1 MKVSIVGAGPAGLY
15 AAILLKRMRGDL
27 EIEVAEQNP
36 PDATF
41 GFGVVFSDDGLAFLR
56 RDDPETVDL
65 IEPYMMRWSDIAVV
79 HRNQRID
86 IDGVGFAGIGR
97 LELLELFRRRAGQ
110 LGIHPTYNTRLEDI
124 GSIRADLIIG
134 ADGLNSQV
142 RASGD
147 FGETVHMQANYF
159 VWYGTNREFDALTQS
174 FVETEWGPMNVH
186 HYSYAPGRATFLIEA
201 SPAAFD
207 RAGFGDMEEPEY
219 RKLCEEIFAGVLDGA
234 ILIPNNSLWRRFPHL
249 SCERWFDGNKVLV
262 GDALHT
268 AHFSIG
274 SGTRL
279 ALEDAVALCTA
290 LRDSEWAT
298 EKALPRYRSKRAPI
312 LAKIVNAARQS
323 ADWYDDFGTH
333 MEKAP
338 WPFALDYIRRAGRI
352 TPERLRKMAP
362 RFSAEAERNGCPL
375 QTAE

>member
-15 AAILLKRMRGDL
+15 AAILLKRMRDDL
-27 EIEVAEQNP
+27 EITVTEQNP
-36 PDATF
+36 QDATF
-41 GFGVVFSDDGLAFLR
+41 GFGVVFSDDGVAFLR

-65 IEPYMMRWSDIAVV
+65 IEPHMTRWEDIVVV
-79 HRNQRID
+79 HRDERIP

-97 LELLELFRRRAGQ
+97 LELLELFRKRAGQ
-110 LGIHPTYNTRLEDI
+110 LGIYPTYNIRLEDI

-134 ADGLNSQV
+134 ADGLNSEV
-142 RASGD
+142 RASGE
-147 FGETVHMQANYF
+147 FGERIHMQTNQF

-174 FVETEWGPMNVH
+174 FVVSEWGPMNAH
-186 HYSYAPGRATFLIEA
+186 HYSYAPGRATFIIEA
-201 SPAAFD
+201 DSPTFD

-219 RKLCEEIFAGVLDGA
+219 RKICEEIFAGVLDGA

-249 SCERWFDGNKVLV
+249 ACERWFDGNKVLV

-279 ALEDAVALCTA
+279 ALEDVVALCTA
-290 LRDSEWAT
+290 LRDSDWIIE
-298 EKALPRYRSKRAPI
+298 EALPRYQTSRAPI
-312 LAKIVNAARQS
+312 LAKIVNAARKS
-323 ADWYDDFGTH
+323 ADWYDGFGTH
-333 MEKAP
+333 MKKEP

-362 RFSAEAERNGCPL
+362 RFSAEAEHYGFTL
-375 QTAE
+375 